1 VVHDWGRTKWLGSPV
16 IAPVWPPAPGSAM
29 RPWSA
34 PFRWRSSYKL
44 NPSPLDLRSLQ
55 EMLGHSDIATT
66 QLYTHVD
73 RTHLREEYLSTHPR
87 ARVR

>member
-55 EMLGHSDIATT
+55 DVLVTLSSGQPIDPLPTSGRRR
-66 QLYTHVD
+66 L
-73 RTHLREEYLSTHPR
+73 HLRFPIGSTG
-87 ARVR
+87 